1 MKQFFIS
8 QRQRVLSIYRLY
20 GIGGFLRFV
29 IYETRYCLRAMLL
42 KSYSQHSEDLLIS
55 SLLQNTESRYFLDVG
70 AHHPT
75 RFNNTKRLYD
85 RGWCGINVEPD
96 DLLISSFHTKRPRD
110 INLGCVVG
118 ATGTSSFFI
127 FHTPTLNTSDSSV
140 AEYYTSIG
148 FPVAKVVS
156 ADSLPAHIIWSR
168 YMEGKLCSFM
178 NIDVEGGELMVL
190 TTNDW
195 DILAPKLVCIE
206 TMSLTRD
213 IKNPLIH
220 NREIIK
226 FMEQKGYKIY
236 YQNTINTIFI
246 RDL

>member
-1 MKQFFIS
+1 M
-8 QRQRVLSIYRLY
+8 
-20 GIGGFLRFV
+20 
-29 IYETRYCLRAMLL
+29 
-42 KSYSQHSEDLLIS
+42 
-55 SLLQNTESRYFLDVG
+55 
-70 AHHPT
+70 
-75 RFNNTKRLYD
+75 
-85 RGWCGINVEPD
+85 
-96 DLLISSFHTKRPRD
+96 
-110 INLGCVVG
+110 
-118 ATGTSSFFI
+118 
-127 FHTPTLNTSDSSV
+127 
-140 AEYYTSIG
+140 
-148 FPVAKVVS
+148 AKVVS